1 VFLFA
6 WLVVIALLALVVEFL
21 LMGRRSII
29 TAATE
34 HRLTRSRVSHR
45 VAAIITALLL
55 IGLIAWGFVGRTLVQ
70 VGG

>member
-1 VFLFA
+1 MFLFG

-34 HRLTRSRVSHR
+34 HRISRSNVSHR
-45 VAAIITALLL
+45 VAAVITAVLLVAL
-55 IGLIAWGFVGRTLVQ
+55 IIWGLLGRAQ
-70 VGG
+70 VFG